1 MPVEYRIIYKILLL
15 LYKAI
20 NVFSPSFI
28 SILFSFCNNS
38 YSKLLQVP
46 RSKLKSWSKIIIISS
61 SSSSSSSSISIIIVI
76 IIIIIIIIIQLNC
89 TS

>member
-1 MPVEYRIIYKILLL
+1 MNILHWLPVEYRIIYKILLL

-38 YSKLLQVP
+38 YSKLLQVS
-46 RSKLKSWSKIIIISS
+46 RSKLKSWSKIIIII
-61 SSSSSSSSISIIIVI
+61 SSSSSSSSIS
-76 IIIIIIIIIQLNC
+76 IIIIIIIIQLNC